1 MLGIKVTQ
9 NGESITLDQQHFTE
23 ALLEQYG
30 MAYCRPSPTPLVT
43 NEHLI
48 PATSEEI
55 LKLKELKINFRS
67 AIGSIN
73 YLSSATRPDLSFA
86 VSTLSQFLECPGIRH
101 WHAFLHVLRY
111 LKGTQDLGLSY
122 SGNLPKGI
130 VAWSDADWGN
140 CRATRQSVTGFL
152 ATFHGCLILWKT
164 QKQPSVS
171 TSTAEAEYRALCD
184 LTSELLWLKQ
194 WCQEANLFVS
204 AKPITV
210 WDDNQSC
217 INTANG
223 DCNFNNKRMKHVDI
237 QLHFIKEVVKS
248 ATIVLKYT
256 PSSEMLA
263 DYLTKSVRNLLI
275 TPVSQFPTT
284 P

>member
-30 MAYCRPSPTPLVT
+30 MADCRPSPTPLVT

-48 PATSEEI
+48 PVTSKEI

-67 AIGSIN
+67 AVGRIN

-86 VSTLSQFLECPGIRH
+86 VSTLLHYLECPGIRH

-111 LKGTQDLGLSY
+111 LK
-122 SGNLPKGI
+122 
-130 VAWSDADWGN
+130 A
-140 CRATRQSVTGFL
+140 RRSVTGFL
-152 ATFHGCLILWKT
+152 ATFHGCLILWKK

-171 TSTAEAEYRALCD
+171 TSTAEAEYKALCD

-194 WCQEANLFVS
+194 WCQEANLFVL
-204 AKPITV
+204 AEPITV

-217 INTANG
+217 INTSNG
-223 DCNFNNKRMKHVDI
+223 NCNFNKKRMKHVDI

-248 ATIVLKYT
+248 ATIMLKYT

-263 DYLTKSVRNLLI
+263 DYLTKSVRAAL
-275 TPVSQFPTT
+275 TT
-284 P
+284 AANPRSHDNDS